1 MLATIAASTEARLL
15 KALRARGDAKR
26 AEWEKAYQK
35 SRWEHWGVALP
46 GMDAAIRET
55 LGDLTQAQAVNLP
68 PACGASRSGTSR
80 SSRGGFWRENRSSP
94 TQKSGRS

>member
-1 MLATIAASTEARLL
+1 MSDSIADSAEARLL
-15 KALRARGDAKR
+15 QALRTRADAKR

-55 LGDLTQAQAVNLP
+55 LGGLTA
-68 PACGASRSGTSR
+68 G
-80 SSRGGFWRENRSSP
+80 
-94 TQKSGRS
+94 